1 MIKIK
6 KIKPLLNHI
15 VTTANVYPTTQV
27 KDSVVVDESQ
37 MQGEFKEYQT
47 VVAVGP
53 NVTTVKPG
61 DVVVI
66 NPKAY
71 AVPHHTP
78 VEDKLTGLMTGDKV
92 EMVIN
97 FPLLDID
104 GIPHLFLYDRD
115 VDFVVEDYEEVEDEM
130 IKDVAPEV
138 I

>member
-1 MIKIK
+1 MYGCTGTPDEGVRWTAQKI
-6 KIKPLLNHI
+6 
-15 VTTANVYPTTQV
+15 A
-27 KDSVVVDESQ
+27 E
-37 MQGEFKEYQT
+37 E
-47 VVAVGP
+47 
-53 NVTTVKPG
+53 VKPG

-104 GIPHLFLYDRD
+104 GVPHLFLYDRD